1 MPYKLPCLLL
11 QPITNNAATYKAW
24 QIFQAAWRKATYF
37 LGSLMVHSS
46 WLLPILLIVVTAAT
60 AAAAAGLVL
69 IVIVII
75 FVVVVAAAAAVVI
88 VAVILIRPGKS
99 L

>member
-60 AAAAAGLVL
+60 AAAAAAGLVL

-75 FVVVVAAAAAVVI
+75 FVVVVAAAAVVI

>member
-46 WLLPILLIVVTAAT
+46 WLLPILLIVVIAAT
-60 AAAAAGLVL
+60 AAAAGLVL

-75 FVVVVAAAAAVVI
+75 FVVVVAAAAVVI